1 MVTMLNE
8 RYYTRDAS
16 EPFLAPESVDLFLIH
31 PPYFNG
37 YSDPHGKPE
46 GQLQN
51 ASDREYFINQM
62 IKIIKNMEHAL
73 KPSGTIVVGMPT
85 SQYMYKI
92 IGKIN
97 TETNLQYGP
106 LFFWDYTSTS
116 ALTENGDPGNNIF
129 LNLHKGDQQV
139 NKDYKL
145 DSHTLV
151 HPWILSDELTDLS
164 HLGHTHNSAPEI
176 VYERIIGR
184 YSKPGDVVA
193 DIMGGTGLVLSIA
206 KKMNRETVYN
216 DISDSQL
223 RLAKYLIDGEQ
234 DETMKLNREEVI
246 DLMTKE
252 IQDMN
257 KLNMDQFNIPWEQQ
271 EKYMKE
277 SKPEFN
283 RVNGMLFDM
292 LVKNGVIR

>member
-1 MVTMLNE
+1 MQNE
-8 RYYTRDAS
+8 RYYTKDAS
-16 EPFLAPESVDLFLIH
+16 VPFLAPESVDLFLIH
-31 PPYFNG
+31 PPYFNA

-51 ASDREYFINQM
+51 ASDREYFINQ
-62 IKIIKNMEHAL
+62 IVKIIKHMEYAL
-73 KPSGTIVVGMPT
+73 KPTGTIIVGLPT
-85 SQYMYKI
+85 SQVIYEV

-106 LFFWDYTSTS
+106 LFFWDYTSTPGV
-116 ALTENGDPGNNIF
+116 TEAIGDESNIF
-129 LNLHKGDQQV
+129 LNLHKGAQQV

-145 DSHTLV
+145 DSYTLV
-151 HPWILSDELTDLS
+151 HPWTISDDLNALS

-176 VYERIIGR
+176 AYERIIGR

-206 KKMNRETVYN
+206 KKMNRETIYN

-223 RLAKYLIDGEQ
+223 RLAKYLIDGEE
-234 DETMKLNREEVI
+234 DVPMKLIRKEVI

-257 KLNMDQFNIPWEQQ
+257 KENMEKFNIPREQMEQ
-271 EKYMKE
+271 YLKE
-277 SKPEFN
+277 STTELN
-283 RVNGMLFDM
+283 RVNGILFDM